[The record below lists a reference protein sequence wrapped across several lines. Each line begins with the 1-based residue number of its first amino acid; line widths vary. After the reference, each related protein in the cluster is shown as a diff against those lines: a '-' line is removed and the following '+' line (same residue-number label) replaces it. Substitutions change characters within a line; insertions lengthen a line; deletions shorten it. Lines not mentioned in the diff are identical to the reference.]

1 MTLRRALSSVS
12 KPKLVCALAVLSSL
26 VCVAPASAQDLA
38 GIVARAREQVDAGKY
53 QEALRITA
61 ALKNRNLPP
70 ALALEVGLLETN
82 ALLVTQGAEEAT
94 KACGRA
100 VIAADFDPEVARD
113 QSPKVREV
121 CRAAAKEVRA
131 GRLGAEKIEI
141 SKLDIK
147 PPDVAF
153 QPLRAS
159 TEVSKKP
166 TWLKVVA
173 RVQSTGLEGSF
184 DVPLIPSEEG
194 PLRGMLDPSWIRPG
208 ATLKVALVA
217 QDKFGDLG
225 PPSAESTI
233 KVPNAEA
240 AIVLGSVPK
249 GAKITLDGDA
259 VTPDASGKLPTSPG
273 KHEVAMTLEDGA
285 YAETEV
291 ELRRG
296 GITRVA
302 LAPQAPSP
310 SRAWPWVATGT
321 SVALLVAGGV
331 LLINAESRRSE
342 LEDAAARRE
351 PGTDLPA
358 SDYAT
363 LQDIDDE
370 RVIFQNVG
378 IGLMAGGG
386 AMAIVATVL
395 WLVPTG
401 GSTSTASISPVI
413 GPTYWG
419 VRGSF

>member
-1 MTLRRALSSVS
+1 MTLRRVLPALAALST
-12 KPKLVCALAVLSSL
+12 SL
-26 VCVAPASAQDLA
+26 IAPAASAQDLS
-38 GIVARAREQVDAGKY
+38 GIVAKAREQVESGKY
-53 QEALRITA
+53 QDALRITA
-61 ALKNRNLPP
+61 ALKNRSLPP
-70 ALALEVGLLETN
+70 ALALEVGLIETT
-82 ALLVTQGAEEAT
+82 ALLVTQGPDDAA

-113 QSPKVREV
+113 QSPKIREV

-131 GRLGAEKIEI
+131 GRLASEKVEI

-159 TEVSKKP
+159 TEISKKP
-166 TWLKVVA
+166 AWLKVVA
-173 RVQSTGLEGSF
+173 RVQSTQLEGSF

-225 PPSAESTI
+225 SPTAETTI
-233 KVPNAEA
+233 LVPKAEA
-240 AIVLGSVPK
+240 AIALGSVPK
-249 GAKITLDGDA
+249 GAKVTLDGDP
-259 VTPDASGKLPTSPG
+259 VTPDASGRLPTTPG

-285 YAETEV
+285 YAEADV

-302 LAPQAPSP
+302 LAPQSQSP

-358 SDYAT
+358 TDYAT
-363 LQDIDDE
+363 LKDIDDE

-386 AMAIVATVL
+386 AMAVVATIL

-401 GSTSTASISPVI
+401 GSSSTASITPQI

-419 VRGSF
+419 LRGTF